1 MAVLTLLT
9 LSHQRRYHRH
19 FGRLRLIVIRIYDS
33 IIIIF
38 FIIITISYIVRSRII
53 TANGA
58 PALTHSLPLS
68 IFEHLRAQTMDG
80 GESGNPDLKIA
91 QIQILIK
98 DKYALPI
105 PRLWLQCLQIVIMIF
120 VLLRIKRILRAGR
133 RQSTIRILRDFQIM
147 ASTVGEEGVLK

>member
-1 MAVLTLLT
+1 
-9 LSHQRRYHRH
+9 
-19 FGRLRLIVIRIYDS
+19 
-33 IIIIF
+33 
-38 FIIITISYIVRSRII
+38 
-53 TANGA
+53 
-58 PALTHSLPLS
+58 
-68 IFEHLRAQTMDG
+68 MDG
-80 GESGNPDLKIA
+80 GESENPDLKIA

-120 VLLRIKRILRAGR
+120 VLLRIKRILRAGP

>member
-1 MAVLTLLT
+1 
-9 LSHQRRYHRH
+9 
-19 FGRLRLIVIRIYDS
+19 
-33 IIIIF
+33 
-38 FIIITISYIVRSRII
+38 
-53 TANGA
+53 
-58 PALTHSLPLS
+58 
-68 IFEHLRAQTMDG
+68 MDG

-98 DKYALPI
+98 DKYALAI

>member
-1 MAVLTLLT
+1 MIVLIMILLT
-9 LSHQRRYHRH
+9 K
-19 FGRLRLIVIRIYDS
+19 VINDVV
-33 IIIIF
+33 IIIIIY
-38 FIIITISYIVRSRII
+38 IIITRMIIVD
-53 TANGA
+53 NGA

-105 PRLWLQCLQIVIMIF
+105 PRL
-120 VLLRIKRILRAGR
+120 
-133 RQSTIRILRDFQIM
+133 
-147 ASTVGEEGVLK
+147 